1 MNPEDLFVDDTGKE
15 ESIAAVVEVA
25 VLQGDEDI
33 PVGGGGAGGGDGGAV
48 HKFNG
53 AGWGKDYFEQTNI
66 K

>member
-33 PVGGGGAGGGDGGAV
+33 TVGGGGAGGGDDGAV

-53 AGWGKDYFEQTNI
+53 AG
-66 K
+66 